1 MLPPRAYFFI
11 GLNIVRTLSII
22 ALLLVFASNIETLV
36 HDIEAV
42 NRWTAAGKAAHD
54 LDSGSMNSTMTDYLN
69 GDYIEGSTVPN
80 QAAGIFWAVLNRLF
94 ILFQVIVLLLS
105 ELGWPM
111 AFFNRFFPILGD
123 DFGLGALGV
132 IQCLLGASI
141 LSHHIDDFTLVSA
154 FFLFSIGLL
163 NILAGLIFRA
173 GAKSKRS
180 VFCWREHAKASL
192 PTHVGPVDVSNI
204 KAPSFVSNAWADKSN
219 AFAGKFGAAKFP
231 EEKGYGASSFGE
243 KTRAGPNTYT
253 TFDKPT
259 QQPDPASKAGFG
271 FGRQGEKAAGL
282 KGYLITKPME
292 TLPRYAAKLN
302 AGASK

>member
-11 GLNIVRTLSII
+11 GLNIIRTLSII
-22 ALLLVFASNIETLV
+22 GLLLVFASNIETLV

-42 NRWTAAGKAAHD
+42 NRFMAADKAAD
-54 LDSGSMNSTMTDYLN
+54 DSSSAMNSTMTDYLN

-80 QAAGIFWAVLNRLF
+80 QPLGIFWAVLNRLF

-141 LSHHIDDFTLVSA
+141 LSHHIDDFTLVAA
-154 FFLFSIGLL
+154 FFLFSVGVL
-163 NILAGLIFRA
+163 NVLVGLIFRA
-173 GAKSKRS
+173 GAKTKRS
-180 VFCWREHAKASL
+180 LFAWRDHAKATAAHVL
-192 PTHVGPVDVSNI
+192 PTHIGPVDISNI
-204 KAPSFVSNAWADKSN
+204 KPPSFVSNAFADKNN
-219 AFAGKFGAAKFP
+219 AFAGKFNAAAFGDKKNAGAP
-231 EEKGYGASSFGE
+231 GMSEK
-243 KTRAGPNTYT
+243 
-253 TFDKPT
+253 
-259 QQPDPASKAGFG
+259 QPAMDTKAGFG

-282 KGYLITKPME
+282 KGYLISKPME

-302 AGASK
+302 ASSK